1 MKEHTMTRRSSRLLP
16 VAAAAA
22 LALSLAACGE
32 REDERTIGQRIDSTV
47 NQVERN
53 AESMTADA
61 RSAADKASTEVIDKV
76 KDAAITTS
84 INAELA
90 KDKDLSA
97 LKIDVDT
104 QNARVRLSGTA
115 PDAAARDR
123 ATALA
128 RAVDGVVAV
137 DNPLVVSPA
146 R

>member
-1 MKEHTMTRRSSRLLP
+1 MTRRFPRLPP

-47 NQVERN
+47 NQVERK

-61 RSAADKASTEVIDKV
+61 RSAADKASTEVTDKV
-76 KDAAITTS
+76 KDAALTTS

-104 QNARVRLSGTA
+104 QNARVRLNGTA

-128 RAVDGVVAV
+128 RAVDGVAAV
-137 DNPLVVSPA
+137 DNQLVVSPA
-146 R
+146 H

>member
-1 MKEHTMTRRSSRLLP
+1 MTRRFPRLLP

-47 NQVERN
+47 NQVERK

-61 RSAADKASTEVIDKV
+61 RSAADKASNEVTDKV
-76 KDAAITTS
+76 KDAAITTA

-104 QNARVRLSGTA
+104 QDARVRLNGTA

-137 DNPLVVSPA
+137 DNQLVVPPA

>member
-1 MKEHTMTRRSSRLLP
+1 MTRHLPRLLP
-16 VAAAAA
+16 VAAATAVV
-22 LALSLAACGE
+22 LSLAACGE

-47 NQVERN
+47 TQVERK

-61 RSAADKASTEVIDKV
+61 RSAADKAGNEVADKV
-76 KDAAITTS
+76 KDATITTS

-97 LKIDVDT
+97 FKIDVDT
-104 QNARVRLSGTA
+104 QGGQVRLSGTA
-115 PDAAARDR
+115 PDPVARER
-123 ATALA
+123 ATTLA

-137 DNPLVVSPA
+137 DNQLTVPPA

>member
-1 MKEHTMTRRSSRLLP
+1 MTRRFPRLLP

-47 NQVERN
+47 NQVERKT
-53 AESMTADA
+53 ESMTADA
-61 RSAADKASTEVIDKV
+61 RSAADKASNEVTDKV

-104 QNARVRLSGTA
+104 QDARVRLNGTA

-137 DNPLVVSPA
+137 DNQLVVPPA

>member
-137 DNPLVVSPA
+137 DNQLVVSPA

>member
-1 MKEHTMTRRSSRLLP
+1 MTLHNARLLP
-16 VAAAAA
+16 VAATAA
-22 LALSLAACGE
+22 LALTLAACGE
-32 REDERTIGQRIDSTV
+32 REDERTIGQRIDSTM
-47 NQVERN
+47 NQVERK

-61 RSAADKASTEVIDKV
+61 RSAADKASNEVTDKV
-76 KDAAITTS
+76 KDAAITTA

-104 QNARVRLSGTA
+104 QDARVRLNGTA

-137 DNPLVVSPA
+137 DNQLVVSPT

>member
-1 MKEHTMTRRSSRLLP
+1 MTRRFARLLP
-16 VAAAAA
+16 VATAAA

-47 NQVERN
+47 NQVERK

-61 RSAADKASTEVIDKV
+61 RTAADKASNEVTDKV
-76 KDAAITTS
+76 KDAAITTA

-97 LKIDVDT
+97 LQIDVDT
-104 QNARVRLSGTA
+104 QDARVRLNGTA
-115 PDAAARDR
+115 PDTAARDR

-137 DNPLVVSPA
+137 DNQLVVPPA

>member
-1 MKEHTMTRRSSRLLP
+1 MTQRFPRLLP

-47 NQVERN
+47 NQVERK

-61 RSAADKASTEVIDKV
+61 RSAADKASTEVTDKV
-76 KDAAITTS
+76 KDAAITTA

-104 QNARVRLSGTA
+104 QDARVRLNGTA

-137 DNPLVVSPA
+137 DNQLVVSPA

>member
-1 MKEHTMTRRSSRLLP
+1 MTRRSSRLLP

-47 NQVERN
+47 NQVERK

-137 DNPLVVSPA
+137 DNQLVVSPA

>member
-1 MKEHTMTRRSSRLLP
+1 MTQRFPRLLP

-47 NQVERN
+47 NQVERK

-61 RSAADKASTEVIDKV
+61 ASTEVTDKV
-76 KDAAITTS
+76 KDAAITTA

-104 QNARVRLSGTA
+104 QDARVRLNGTA

-137 DNPLVVSPA
+137 DNQLVVSPA

>member
-1 MKEHTMTRRSSRLLP
+1 MTRRFPRLLP

-47 NQVERN
+47 NQVERK

-61 RSAADKASTEVIDKV
+61 RSAADKASTEVTEKV
-76 KDAAITTS
+76 KDAAITTA

-104 QNARVRLSGTA
+104 QNARVRLNGTA

-123 ATALA
+123 ATTLA

-137 DNPLVVSPA
+137 DNQLVVSPA

>member
-115 PDAAARDR
+115 PDA
-123 ATALA
+123 
-128 RAVDGVVAV
+128 V
-137 DNPLVVSPA
+137 DNQLVVSPA

>member
-1 MKEHTMTRRSSRLLP
+1 MTRRFPRLLP
-16 VAAAAA
+16 VATAAA

-47 NQVERN
+47 NQVERK
-53 AESMTADA
+53 ADSMTADA
-61 RSAADKASTEVIDKV
+61 RNAADKASNDVTDKV
-76 KDAAITTS
+76 RDAAITTS

-104 QNARVRLSGTA
+104 QNARVRLNGTA

-137 DNPLVVSPA
+137 DNQLVVSPA